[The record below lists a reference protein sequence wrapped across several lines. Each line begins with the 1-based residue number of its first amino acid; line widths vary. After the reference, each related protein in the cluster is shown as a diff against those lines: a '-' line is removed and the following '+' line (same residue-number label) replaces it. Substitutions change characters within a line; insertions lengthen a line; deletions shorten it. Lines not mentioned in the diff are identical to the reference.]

1 MSDEDIA
8 AVAAAAFLILTIEK
22 KKRRYWVRPSLA
34 RRRDYNLSDLMEDL
48 KRDDLNPD
56 TNERNEEAF
65 SYFKNFTRMSPEDFD
80 YLQEAIAQYVEKQVT
95 RFRPPISVAEQLGVT
110 LRFLATGDSYRSL
123 SYLSSISHV
132 SISRFIPK
140 VCQALIKVLYEEIKV
155 SFLTTTQ
162 CI

>member
-1 MSDEDIA
+1 
-8 AVAAAAFLILTIEK
+8 
-22 KKRRYWVRPSLA
+22 
-34 RRRDYNLSDLMEDL
+34 MEDL

-80 YLQEAIAQYVEKQVT
+80 YLQEAIAQYVKKQVT
-95 RFRPPISVAEQLGVT
+95 SFRPPIKVAEQLGVT

-132 SISRFIPK
+132 SISRFMPK
-140 VCQALIKVLYEEIKV
+140 VCQALIREHDYFKLFCLETFIPFPLV
-155 SFLTTTQ
+155 SLGRYPPPPFK
-162 CI
+162 

>member
-1 MSDEDIA
+1 M
-8 AVAAAAFLILTIEK
+8 K

-80 YLQEAIAQYVEKQVT
+80 YLQEAIAQYVKKQVT
-95 RFRPPISVAEQLGVT
+95 SFRPPIKVAEQLGVT

-132 SISRFIPK
+132 TISRFIPK